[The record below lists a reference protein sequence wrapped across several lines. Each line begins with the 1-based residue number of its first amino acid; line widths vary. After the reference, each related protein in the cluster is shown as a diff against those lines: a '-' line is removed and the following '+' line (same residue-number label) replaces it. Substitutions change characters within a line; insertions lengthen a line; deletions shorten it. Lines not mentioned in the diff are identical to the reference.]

1 MAGYVSIQKQLRA
14 FGDFQLKA
22 PTWTK
27 DIVSNVS
34 WLRTYPGVK
43 MWEEFN
49 QDFLPGEVTQRPR
62 EKPRYMV
69 GDQRTQ
75 VLV

>member
-1 MAGYVSIQKQLRA
+1 MYPGCCSIQQQLRA

-34 WLRTYPGVK
+34 WLRTYLESGYK
-43 MWEEFN
+43 W
-49 QDFLPGEVTQRPR
+49 
-62 EKPRYMV
+62 
-69 GDQRTQ
+69 
-75 VLV
+75 